1 MLHKTEFGS
10 NDLENREAIMEGCRR
25 MTWNNAAVSYKMLRR
40 VCLYTDRNKE
50 TVEEIVPYLNRMP
63 FYTGVEG
70 QRKVKS
76 TRFPVCESFKV
87 LVRLVC

>member
-1 MLHKTEFGS
+1 M
-10 NDLENREAIMEGCRR
+10 
-25 MTWNNAAVSYKMLRR
+25 
-40 VCLYTDRNKE
+40 YTDRNKE